1 MFSPI
6 TLNPFKINNTMKNL
20 IKLYSLLISLILVT
34 NSFAQNGSL
43 PANVNQNEVY
53 CLSMLSNIPAQT
65 YGTKFTLLYQ
75 NDSTIKSMQKIVN
88 YSAPIIDSCLKN
100 AVDSISNPGKKLS
113 LSNWKRFWGPGVIA
127 KQSEILPLLNKPD
140 YYVSAASMT
149 IFQNVSTNTFV
160 VAIQATNPN
169 SLYAWN
175 TLDFSV
181 DQTIPWNNTDTSQGV
196 ISNGTSIGLNLL
208 TTLNDLN
215 NNNGV
220 QALLKACNSQTNVV
234 VTGHSLGGALSP
246 VLALYLKNK
255 YQSKFNNVY
264 CLSTAGATPGNYSF
278 AKYYNSQMQNNTIR
292 IWNYFDIIPHAWN
305 ASIMNTIKSYDSAGS
320 LVGGIYSMAGTSVFY
335 DSSYAPCKTDVTQ
348 PIAFTPMPTPV
359 YIDTLV
365 NWAIAK
371 ASSTTYTP
379 ICNNGSY
386 FMGPSVSQKNSN
398 YYINVV
404 PIGATDWSIINNVIS
419 ILTGK
424 KIQITD
430 GFFLPEMAAQH
441 VDAYTYQFQMK
452 QIHEYIKA
460 QIDSNPQSLVNN
472 CSKLISFTEGINGLV
487 SKPKSNTST
496 KIDPVALFRA
506 FIYKKAWNL

>member
-1 MFSPI
+1 MKILKSLFALLSVFFA
-6 TLNPFKINNTMKNL
+6 LNLN
-20 IKLYSLLISLILVT
+20 
-34 NSFAQNGSL
+34 AQNGSL

-65 YGTKFTLLYQ
+65 YGVRYADWVSLQKQ
-75 NDSTIKSMQKIVN
+75 RDSSITAIVA
-88 YSAPIIDSCLKN
+88 YSQPIIDSCLKN
-100 AVDSISNPGKKLS
+100 AVDSISNPGTKLS
-113 LSNWKRFWGPGVIA
+113 LSNWTRYWGPGVIA
-127 KQSEILPLLNKPD
+127 MESGILPLLNKPD

-181 DQTIPWNNTDTSQGV
+181 DQTIPWNNNDTSQGV

-208 TTLNDLN
+208 ITLNDLN

-246 VLALYLKNK
+246 VLALFLKNK

-278 AKYYNSQMQNNTIR
+278 AKYYNSQMQNNTVR
-292 IWNYFDIIPHAWN
+292 IWNYFDVIPHAWN
-305 ASIMNTIKSYDSAGS
+305 TTIMDSLKSYSNNANILS
-320 LVGGIYSMAGTSVFY
+320 GGIYSMPGTSVFY
-335 DSSYAPCKTDVTQ
+335 DSSYSKCKTNTSQPVTFDSM
-348 PIAFTPMPTPV
+348 ATPS
-359 YIDTLV
+359 YINVLIDG
-365 NWAIAK
+365 AIK
-371 ASSTTYTP
+371 KSSKTSYTP
-379 ICNNGSY
+379 ICNNGSC
-386 FMGPSVSQKNSN
+386 FFGPSVSQGAGS
-398 YYINVV
+398 YYLNVV
-404 PIGATDWSIINNVIS
+404 PMAQTDWSMINKVIS
-419 ILTGK
+419 HICDTT
-424 KIQITD
+424 IQITD

-460 QIDSNPQSLVNN
+460 QIDSNPQSLANN
-472 CSKLISFTEGINGLV
+472 CSKLLSFTEGINGLV
-487 SKPKSNTST
+487 SKPKSKTST